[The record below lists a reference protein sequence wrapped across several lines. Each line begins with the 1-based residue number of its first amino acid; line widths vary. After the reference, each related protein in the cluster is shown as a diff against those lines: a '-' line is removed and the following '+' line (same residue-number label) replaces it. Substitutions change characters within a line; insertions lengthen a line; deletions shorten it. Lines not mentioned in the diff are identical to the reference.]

1 MLPRRGRGMLKKGR
15 ATISAVLLHC
25 ASLIQKF
32 FKGDAVSKL
41 KSFTWI
47 AGAWF
52 GVAAQ
57 AMAFD
62 ILQALPKQPPIPKD
76 NPQSAAKIELGKQL
90 FFDQRLSANLSL
102 SCNSC
107 HTLMGAGTDGRPTT
121 VGATG
126 TPGVR
131 NASTLWNVGFQTVLH
146 WDGRHL
152 SLEEQ
157 AKAHLLDPTV
167 MAMPDEAAVVERI
180 RSIPGYQAQFTKV
193 FGKDGATYDNIAKA
207 LASFERTLLT
217 PGSALDRWV
226 KGDKKAL
233 SPAAQRGRHLFNE
246 LGCMSCHFGV
256 NLAGPAPGPY
266 LQMGMGFYELFPN
279 YLGSEYDARYRL
291 LEEQGRYHVTG
302 DEQDKLLWRL
312 PTLRNVALTAP
323 YFHNGSV
330 ATLDEA
336 VRVMAKTELDRT
348 LTEDQVKDIVA
359 WLESLTGEFPKFTLP
374 RLPRGSVAPIGAAV
388 PR

>member
-1 MLPRRGRGMLKKGR
+1 M
-15 ATISAVLLHC
+15 
-25 ASLIQKF
+25 
-32 FKGDAVSKL
+32 SKL
-41 KSFTWI
+41 KSFAWV
-47 AGAWF
+47 AGAWL
-52 GVAAQ
+52 GIAGQ
-57 AMAFD
+57 AMAFE

-76 NPQSAAKIELGKQL
+76 NPQSPAKIELGKQL

-107 HTLMGAGTDGRPTT
+107 HTLMGAGTDGRATT
-121 VGATG
+121 AGATG
-126 TPGVR
+126 QAGKR

-146 WDGRHL
+146 WDGRFE
-152 SLEEQ
+152 SLEDQ
-157 AKAHLLDPTV
+157 AKAHLLDATV
-167 MAMPDEAAVVERI
+167 MAMPDEAAVVQRL
-180 RSIPGYQAQFTKV
+180 RAIPGYQAQFVQV
-193 FGKDGATYDNIAKA
+193 FGKSGVTYNNVAKA
-207 LASFERTLLT
+207 LASFQRTLLT

-233 SPAAQRGRHLFNE
+233 SAAAQRGKHLFNE

-279 YLGSEYDARYRL
+279 YLGSEYDARYL
-291 LEEQGRYHVTG
+291 LTEEQGRYHVTG
-302 DEQDKLLWRL
+302 DDQDKLLWRL

-336 VRVMAKTELDRT
+336 VRVMAKTELDKT
-348 LTEDQVKDIVA
+348 LSEEQVKDIVA
-359 WLESLTGEFPKFTLP
+359 WLESLTGQFPTFSLP
-374 RLPRGSVAPIGAAV
+374 RLPAGAVTPLPDKSGTAS
-388 PR
+388 R